1 MKEKT
6 RNIVRWIWEIAALI
20 LFFGLTVA
28 GKLQLWFA
36 IFMLGVLISVFA
48 GRFYCGW
55 ICPMNT
61 IFRPLS
67 WFYGKLKIKRLKS
80 PKFLSGNGFRYF
92 ILILFLALM
101 IFVRILHVK
110 MNILLYLTMLSV
122 LVSLV
127 FEEAF
132 WHRKIC
138 PFGTIL
144 SLTSRKAK
152 VAMNIDESGCIGCGA
167 CQKKCPSDSIITKE
181 DGKRYN
187 LKHECLMCYQCIDA
201 CPTKVCEIGTI
212 QERKI

>member
-1 MKEKT
+1 LTQEAVVKEKS
-6 RNIVRWIWEIAALI
+6 RNILRWIVEIGALVLFAAL
-20 LFFGLTVA
+20 TVV

-36 IFMLGVLISVFA
+36 IFVLGVLISIFA
-48 GRFYCGW
+48 GRYYCGW

-61 IFRPLS
+61 LFRPIH

-80 PKFLSGNGFRYF
+80 PKILAGNGMRY
-92 ILILFLALM
+92 IILFLFLVSM
-101 IFVRILHVK
+101 ILVRVLHIKV
-110 MNILLYLTMLSV
+110 NILLYLTMLSV

-144 SLTSRKAK
+144 SLTSRKARVSMK
-152 VAMNIDESGCIGCGA
+152 IDESDCLSCGA
-167 CQKKCPSDSIITKE
+167 CQKKCPSDSIITRE

-187 LKHECLMCYQCIDA
+187 LKHECLMCYQCVPA
-201 CPTKVCEIGTI
+201 CPTKVCKIGF
-212 QERKI
+212 